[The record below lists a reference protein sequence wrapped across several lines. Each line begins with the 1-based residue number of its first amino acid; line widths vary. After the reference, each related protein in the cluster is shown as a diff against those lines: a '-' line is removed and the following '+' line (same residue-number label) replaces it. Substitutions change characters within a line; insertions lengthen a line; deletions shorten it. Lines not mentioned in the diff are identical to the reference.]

1 MTKYPEVDALIT
13 KLLQTSWLAK
23 PARYYIAPHLGHE
36 AALNLY
42 WTRLDKPRVLPII
55 DQNLPVWFSSINLAN
70 TVLDDI
76 PVKEHI
82 TLMTPQRFYSD
93 VVVHY
98 PQVFSVYHSLPT
110 WKKKLL
116 RRG

>member
-1 MTKYPEVDALIT
+1 MIKYPEVDALIT

-42 WTRLDKPRVLPII
+42 WARLDKPKVLPSI

-70 TVLDDI
+70 TLLDDI
-76 PVKEHI
+76 PAKEHI
-82 TLMTPQRFYSD
+82 TLMSPQRFYAD

-110 WKKKLL
+110 WKEKLL
-116 RRG
+116 RLP